1 MYSTR
6 VGLETYRRLLSLL
19 GALKQSKY
27 SVDCR
32 TVLHTSLA
40 HFLKQLLVIYMDS
53 FLIWIVSP
61 DFSHIIRNTVFWT
74 SFHSVADI
82 FVVAIHFV
90 VLCFLFEA

>member
-1 MYSTR
+1 M
-6 VGLETYRRLLSLL
+6 
-19 GALKQSKY
+19 
-27 SVDCR
+27 DCR
-32 TVLHTSLA
+32 TVLHTGLA

-74 SFHSVADI
+74 NFHSVADI

-90 VLCFLFEA
+90 VLCSKLNSSLRAVFAHLVALLEKGVLAKHRQRGP